1 MRDPMI
7 LLENTDVCQLLLL
20 LMIIDI
26 SGNTAGLF
34 VQETRRIILCSTI
47 LNIHSRSRISVVFLS
62 IRNKNIALPTL
73 SSAIIVRAAH
83 LWHKER
89 KNSSFLGMEELGAL
103 VAQPIMR
110 KDEILIKYFQLY
122 QWFSKILWIIFLV
135 KNYRVLRTNLLSLS
149 SYFPRAL
156 VQREEG
162 PWHQPQV
169 EEGERGEER
178 GGRGGV
184 G

>member
-1 MRDPMI
+1 MI

-62 IRNKNIALPTL
+62 IRDTNIALPTL

-83 LWHKER
+83 
-89 KNSSFLGMEELGAL
+89 
-103 VAQPIMR
+103 
-110 KDEILIKYFQLY
+110 
-122 QWFSKILWIIFLV
+122 
-135 KNYRVLRTNLLSLS
+135 
-149 SYFPRAL
+149 
-156 VQREEG
+156 
-162 PWHQPQV
+162 
-169 EEGERGEER
+169 
-178 GGRGGV
+178 
-184 G
+184 